1 MPDKPLVLTSS
12 NRKGGCAKTSSIF
25 HVGGFFSSRGL
36 RTLLI
41 DCDPQGSLTQSFYTS
56 QEFEQLP
63 DARAV
68 TALFDDRF
76 NPAPAA
82 VIHPSPFPNL
92 AVVPASPGLTDF
104 NHAKPSGQG
113 WLQSCLAQFCVEVAG
128 QFDCVLIDTPPNLQ
142 LLTWAALAASD
153 FVLTPVI
160 PEDYAAQ
167 GLVHVRRFIEDV
179 QAARNP
185 SLRWLGLLLTMVQ
198 NRLGVHVAYEQAMRD
213 AYGELVL
220 ATTLP
225 QSAIFKEAVAAKTP
239 VTLYKPT
246 NAGSKAVIQ
255 LAGEIAGRAGLTLP
269 EPSQAKKRQPRK
281 TSKKEAA

>member
-25 HVGGFFSSRGL
+25 HAGGLFSSRGL

-41 DCDPQGSLTQSFYTS
+41 DCDPQGSLTQSFYSS

-76 NPAPAA
+76 NPAPAEI
-82 VIHPSPFPNL
+82 IHPCPFANL
-92 AVVPASPGLTDF
+92 AFVPASAGLTDF
-104 NHAKPSGQG
+104 NHAKPSSQG
-113 WLQSCLAQFCVEVAG
+113 WLQSCLGQFCLEVSG
-128 QFDCVLIDTPPNLQ
+128 QFDLILINTPPNLQ

-167 GLVHVRRFIEDV
+167 GLVHVRRFIEEV

-185 SLRWLGLLLTMVQ
+185 GLRWLGLVLTLVQ
-198 NRLGVHVAYEQAMRD
+198 ARLGVHTAYERAMRE

-220 ATTLP
+220 NATLP
-225 QSAIFKEAVAAKTP
+225 QSAIFKEAVAARTP
-239 VTLYKPT
+239 VTLYKPA
-246 NAGSKAVIQ
+246 NAGSKAVIA
-255 LAGEIAGRAGLTLP
+255 LGEEIAGRAGLVLP
-269 EPSQAKKRQPRK
+269 EVSQGKKKQPRK
-281 TSKKEAA
+281 ASRKEAA